1 MKRMSTVVAVL
12 FLFLSII
19 VPSNKTSAATKL
31 PSKTINVEG
40 GSVNIDELKK
50 IDVNDLELNN
60 SNEIKTTTTA
70 DKSANSIEKA
80 SNSKKLMSTLNSEE
94 ASTNKP
100 PVANLA
106 YAVLNPDSEING
118 KITTNTQIAWLMSYN
133 GTNYTYDPDGD
144 SITNITIAGIP
155 QDSIVQTI
163 VDSNKNI
170 IGFVTQFKTAAQ
182 YTMLFQ
188 VQDSKGAFSNVYNAT
203 LSIEPADGSARPVCK
218 LNTPFSNL
226 IRTGTEYNI
235 SWANSTDADTGDS
248 IAKGEI
254 VVKKDGNTI
263 ADSVISDSK
272 SYAFKVSEVGTYFIL
287 ARVQDSKGNWS
298 DWDIHQV
305 TANVPMKISNVK
317 ITSVGDNDFDF
328 DKSGVWFREDDA
340 CAQVNNLPPDR
351 LYNEFLSYRQPTP
364 GKIIEDGFSVEGTVT
379 NEDNTPI
386 ANQTVSISLGM
397 PRTTIEKKVATDSA
411 GKFSLQVPK
420 DEFSQYNPAFIKTQY
435 VYFSNY
441 NTMYMYPR
449 NLVVTAGSEQKLIPT
464 FIVTNIFEGKVMAKK
479 YVRVQ
484 VSDTE
489 QEWRAID

>member
-1 MKRMSTVVAVL
+1 MKKMSTVVAVL

-40 GSVNIDELKK
+40 SNVNLDQLEK
-50 IDVNDLELNN
+50 INVNDLELNN
-60 SNEIKTTTTA
+60 SNEIKTTITP
-70 DKSANSIEKA
+70 DKSVNSIEKT
-80 SNSKKLMSTLNSEE
+80 SNSKMLMSTLNSEE
-94 ASTNKP
+94 ASANRP

-144 SITNITIAGIP
+144 SITNITVAGIP
-155 QDSIVQTI
+155 QDSIVQTL

-188 VQDSKGAFSNVYNAT
+188 VQDSKGALSNVYNAT

-218 LNTPFSNL
+218 LNTSFSNL
-226 IRTGTEYNI
+226 IKIGTEYNI
-235 SWANSTDADTGDS
+235 SWANSTDADSGDS
-248 IAKGEI
+248 ITKGEI
-254 VVKKDGNTI
+254 VVKKDGNIIT
-263 ADSVISDSK
+263 DSVISDSK
-272 SYAFKVSEVGTYFIL
+272 SYTFKVNEVGTYFIL
-287 ARVQDSKGNWS
+287 SRVQDSKGNWS
-298 DWDIHQV
+298 DWDIRQV
-305 TANVPMKISNVK
+305 MANVPMNIKNVK
-317 ITSVGDNDFDF
+317 ITSVSDNDFDF
-328 DKSGVWFREDDA
+328 NNYGIWFREDDA
-340 CAQVNNLPPDR
+340 CAQIRNLPADK
-351 LYNEFLSYRQPTP
+351 LYDEFVLYKQPSP
-364 GKIIEDGFSVEGTVT
+364 GKIIENGFSVEGTVT
-379 NEDNTPI
+379 NTDNTPI
-386 ANQTVSISLGM
+386 ANQIVSISLEM
-397 PRTTIEKKVATDSA
+397 PRTTIQKKVATDST
-411 GKFSLQVPK
+411 GKFSLQVSK

-441 NTMYMYPR
+441 NTMYMYPSA
-449 NLVVTAGSEQKLIPT
+449 LVVTAGSEQKIMPT
-464 FIVTNIFEGKVMAKK
+464 FVVTNIFKGKVMAKK